1 MIVSDD
7 TIYGSSEE
15 IEALND
21 ACMTFAEAAGVALEN
36 VIGAIRHI
44 VEIEGG
50 NISDAFPGETEVKP
64 LPKRFRCRVCGRHY
78 DYKGEAKACERDHKQ
93 WRR

>member
-7 TIYGSSEE
+7 TIYGSSDE
-15 IEALND
+15 IKALQEA
-21 ACMTFAEAAGVALEN
+21 CTSFGEAAGITPEHV
-36 VIGAIRHI
+36 VGAIMHI

-50 NISDAFPGETEVKP
+50 NISDVLQEETRVKP

-78 DYKGEAKACERDHKQ
+78 DIKGEAKVCEREHKQ

>member
-7 TIYGSSEE
+7 TIYASSEE
-15 IEALND
+15 IKTLSD
-21 ACMTFAEAAGVALEN
+21 ACVTLAETTGIALEG
-36 VIGAIRHI
+36 VIGAIRRI

-50 NISDAFPGETEVKP
+50 NISAAFPDEMEAKP

-78 DYKGEAKACERDHKQ
+78 DFKGEAKACERDHKQ

>member
-7 TIYGSSEE
+7 TIYASSEE
-15 IEALND
+15 IKALND
-21 ACMTFAEAAGVALEN
+21 ACVTFAEEAGIALEG

-44 VEIEGG
+44 VEIECG
-50 NISDAFPGETEVKP
+50 NISDAFHDEMETKP

-78 DYKGEAKACERDHKQ
+78 DFKGEAKACERDHKQ

>member
-7 TIYGSSEE
+7 TIYASSEE
-15 IEALND
+15 IKALND
-21 ACMTFAEAAGVALEN
+21 ACVTFAEEAGIALEG
-36 VIGAIRHI
+36 VIGAIMHI

-50 NISDAFPGETEVKP
+50 NISDAFPDEMETKP

-78 DYKGEAKACERDHKQ
+78 DFKGEAKACERDHKQ

>member
-7 TIYGSSEE
+7 TIYGKSEE
-15 IEALND
+15 IEALQE
-21 ACMTFAEAAGVALEN
+21 ACVDFGEAAGISLEH
-36 VIGAIRHI
+36 VVGAIMHI
-44 VEIEGG
+44 VEIEAGR
-50 NISDAFPGETEVKP
+50 ISDILQDEALAKS

-78 DYKGEAKACERDHKQ
+78 DFKGEAKACEREHKQ